1 MIDAYCVDEI
11 TVLKWEGNDSW
22 GEPESGTEYDF
33 KSRVDWRTRLI
44 RDIRG
49 EERVSEVMVMMPK
62 KIDRI
67 LGRALRHED
76 RIQIG
81 GESFDRAILL
91 IMTPK
96 DFSKPHYE
104 IYLA

>member
-11 TVLKWEGNDSW
+11 SVLKWEGNDSW

-33 KSRVDWRTRLI
+33 KARVEWKTRLI

-49 EERVSEVMVMMPK
+49 EERISEVMVMIPRR
-62 KIDRI
+62 IDRT

-76 RIQIG
+76 RILLD
-81 GESFDRAILL
+81 GESEDRAILL
-91 IMTPK
+91 IVKPK
-96 DFSKPHYE
+96 DWTKAHYE
-104 IYLA
+104 IFLA